1 MDKNI
6 FRISSTKFI
15 PLYETFNPRV
25 VFLVNL
31 TKKKTEDILD
41 KEIKFRED
49 VLVENLEEKPK
60 NFNIKAPIK
69 SNTVYYLTQYNPELE
84 KIAGV
89 EEIFSIFLVCN
100 IEVDKERIKAY
111 TRAYRDRTVG
121 IIIL

>member
-6 FRISSTKFI
+6 FRIPSAKFM

-31 TKKKTEDILD
+31 TKKKIDDIFS

-49 VLVENLEEKPK
+49 VLVENLEAKPK
-60 NFNIKAPIK
+60 NFSIKAPIK
-69 SNTVYYLTQYNPELE
+69 SNTIYHLTHYTPDLE

-89 EEIFSIFLVCN
+89 EEIFSIFLICN
-100 IEVDKERIKAY
+100 TEVDKSKIKEY
-111 TRAYRDRTVG
+111 TGYYRDRTVG

>member
-6 FRISSTKFI
+6 FRISSTKFL

-31 TKKKTEDILD
+31 TKKKIEDILS

-49 VLVENLEEKPK
+49 VLIENLEAKPK
-60 NFNIKAPIK
+60 NFSIKAPIK
-69 SNTVYYLTQYNPELE
+69 SNTVYYLTNYDPKLE

-89 EEIFSIFLVCN
+89 EEIFSIFLICN
-100 IEVDKERIKAY
+100 TEVDKSRIKAY
-111 TRAYRDRTVG
+111 TGAYKDKTIG